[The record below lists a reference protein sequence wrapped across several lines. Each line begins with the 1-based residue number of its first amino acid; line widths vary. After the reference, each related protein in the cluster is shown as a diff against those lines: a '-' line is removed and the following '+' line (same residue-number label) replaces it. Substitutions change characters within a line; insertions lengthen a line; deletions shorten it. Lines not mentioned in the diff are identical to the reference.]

1 MKPPVCLPFFFY
13 EYIGNST
20 SKSLVLKPSLKLAD
34 DTKEWFF
41 KRDIFE
47 EERRLMED
55 SWFVGKKM
63 ALIFGRVLEM
73 VHFFLQRSNAKGY
86 NANLVV
92 EHGLE
97 LKKKQLLSIKTK
109 AEIL

>member
-1 MKPPVCLPFFFY
+1 MLLIEATSLFALFFY
-13 EYIGNST
+13 ESIGNST

-73 VHFFLQRSNAKGY
+73 VHFFCSDPMQKDTTPIW
-86 NANLVV
+86 
-92 EHGLE
+92 
-97 LKKKQLLSIKTK
+97 LLNM
-109 AEIL
+109 ALN